1 MVPSKGEVHRE
12 KCVDERRVLTMP
24 PILALLR
31 RRGNGQLDLTEA
43 ERLELPSS
51 ANEAL
56 ITEQYPLS
64 FMNSSRTVQSVCK
77 ISRDSSRRLNSGLQ
91 ISYWSLPSSPA
102 RHYSHVVQAPFRVA
116 VIGSG
121 PAGFYTAYKIMANI
135 KNAAVDMYEHL
146 PVPYGL
152 VRYGVAPDHPEVKVR
167 CPPGL
172 YIFGTEIVLIRRVRN
187 VKKSLLKLRHLRA
200 STLLEML
207 ESGGTCLCHI

>member
-1 MVPSKGEVHRE
+1 
-12 KCVDERRVLTMP
+12 
-24 PILALLR
+24 
-31 RRGNGQLDLTEA
+31 
-43 ERLELPSS
+43 
-51 ANEAL
+51 
-56 ITEQYPLS
+56 
-64 FMNSSRTVQSVCK
+64 MNSSRTVQSVCK
-77 ISRDSSRRLNSGLQ
+77 ISRDSSLRLNSGLQ
-91 ISYWSLPSSPA
+91 LSYWSLPSSPA
-102 RHYSHVVQAPFRVA
+102 RPYSHVVQAPFRVA

-172 YIFGTEIVLIRRVRN
+172 YISSTEIVLIRRVRN
-187 VKKSLLKLRHLRA
+187 VKKSLLKLRHLHA

>member
-1 MVPSKGEVHRE
+1 
-12 KCVDERRVLTMP
+12 
-24 PILALLR
+24 
-31 RRGNGQLDLTEA
+31 
-43 ERLELPSS
+43 
-51 ANEAL
+51 
-56 ITEQYPLS
+56 
-64 FMNSSRTVQSVCK
+64 MNSSRTVQSVCK
-77 ISRDSSRRLNSGLQ
+77 VTRDSSRRLNSGFQ
-91 ISYWSLPSSPA
+91 ISYRSLPSSPA

-167 CPPGL
+167 CPAVL
-172 YIFGTEIVLIRRVRN
+172 YISSTEIVLIIRVRN
-187 VKKSLLKLRHLRA
+187 VKKSLLKLRHLHA